1 MMTQRVG
8 KILNHPKW
16 IPIISLQNQI
26 DSAADQTKTS
36 SKPDCS
42 AASKTSSTLDD
53 SVASKT
59 SLKPDESDETRDL
72 IISDDDSNISESG
85 TNYSVQSLSR
95 ELDMYS
101 VCVKKC
107 LQRTCSYT
115 VTMV

>member
-101 VCVKKC
+101 VCVKKM
-107 LQRTCSYT
+107 SSAH
-115 VTMV
+115 M